1 MVEGLVVW
9 KMRLELDDRSGID
22 GSRRTVQCCWRRR
35 EVKAESFGG
44 PSSEGL
50 DVVTSQ
56 AGIVRV
62 LCCPFPETVTPK
74 SRGIFPGAVE
84 LRDNRTL
91 EGGCGERPGRER
103 KQGSS

>member
-1 MVEGLVVW
+1 MTG
-9 KMRLELDDRSGID
+9 LELTVPG
-22 GSRRTVQCCWRRR
+22 VQCRWRRR
-35 EVKAESFGG
+35 EVKAEGFGG

-62 LCCPFPETVTPK
+62 LCCPFPETVTLK

-91 EGGCGERPGRER
+91 EGGCGEMPGRER